1 MCIFV
6 DLQKAFDMVAYEIL
20 SFKPDHY
27 GSRGIS
33 NSWFKSQLSNTK
45 QFVSMT
51 GYDSGLK

>member
-6 DLQKAFDMVAYEIL
+6 DLQKAFDMVDYEIL
-20 SFKPDHY
+20 SSKPDHY

-33 NSWFKSQLSNTK
+33 NSWFKSHLSNPK
-45 QFVSMT
+45 HFVSMT